1 MRLLFAS
8 LTFAVSSL
16 AVASLFLS
24 AASASAEQRVCVITD
39 EGATACGRV
48 TIPTRDA
55 KKPSQT
61 SQSSG
66 RIKEIDNITFS
77 LKGCR
82 QSEETIK
89 CEFNVMNKGRDTIVQ
104 FPVVAWA
111 GELSKI
117 VDSRGTVYRSNSI
130 DIDSQQPDGN
140 GTVGA
145 TLVSGV
151 NYIATINFKNI
162 PNRLD
167 SIQVFD
173 ISIGNTSKHPQ
184 FRNIS
189 LSN

>member
-1 MRLLFAS
+1 MRLLFS
-8 LTFAVSSL
+8 GLMFAVSSL
-16 AVASLFLS
+16 AVTSLFFS
-24 AASASAEQRVCVITD
+24 AASASAEQRVCIITD
-39 EGATACGRV
+39 DGATACGRV
-48 TIPTRDA
+48 KIPTRDA

-66 RIKEIDNITFS
+66 RVKEIDNIIFS

-89 CEFNVMNKGRDTIVQ
+89 CELNIMNKGRDTIVQ

-111 GELSKI
+111 GQLSKI
-117 VDSRGTVYRSNSI
+117 VDSKGTVYRSNSI

-140 GTVGA
+140 GTIGA
-145 TLVSGV
+145 TLVAGV
-151 NYIATINFKNI
+151 NYIATITFKNI

-167 SIQVFD
+167 SIQLFD
-173 ISIGNTSKHPQ
+173 VSITNTSKHPQ